1 MIRKLKIR
9 FILVNMLILT
19 FVLFATLSAI
29 YLMMANSEI
38 RLSNETMDMLIEN
51 HQKVLAEKERS
62 DPGIKK
68 PPRTASPAPAVTQ
81 ITGTST
87 AALDLRRR
95 HR

>member
-1 MIRKLKIR
+1 
-9 FILVNMLILT
+9 MLILT

-62 DPGIKK
+62 APGTK
-68 PPRTASPAPAVTQ
+68 PPQGAVPAPKERF
-81 ITGTST
+81 GT
-87 AALDLRRR
+87 
-95 HR
+95 